1 MKASKRS
8 VDTAPERAE
17 KGQLRMWRPGKN
29 WGRRQKAKEAAEYK
43 AKADRLHPELPE
55 EDRAM
60 VASEMQ
66 KATRYLLGKTQ

>member
-29 WGRRQKAKEAAEYK
+29 LERWRRRKAIAEYK
-43 AKADRLHPELPE
+43 AWRESQGLVTP
-55 EDRAM
+55 
-60 VASEMQ
+60 
-66 KATRYLLGKTQ
+66 